1 MAAVA
6 AKLNDSVSWTVLFD
20 FLERVL
26 SYVKLGN
33 IVITVF
39 ILTTEDYY
47 LLFVITGNYDE
58 LLATRQFFDR
68 WVNDLPICVNA
79 TV

>member
-20 FLERVL
+20 FLERIL
-26 SYVKLGN
+26 SYVKLSN

-47 LLFVITGNYDE
+47 LLFVKTGNYDE
-58 LLATRQFFDR
+58 LLATR
-68 WVNDLPICVNA
+68 
-79 TV
+79 

>member
-20 FLERVL
+20 FLERIL
-26 SYVKLGN
+26 SYVKLSN

-58 LLATRQFFDR
+58 LLATR
-68 WVNDLPICVNA
+68 
-79 TV
+79 